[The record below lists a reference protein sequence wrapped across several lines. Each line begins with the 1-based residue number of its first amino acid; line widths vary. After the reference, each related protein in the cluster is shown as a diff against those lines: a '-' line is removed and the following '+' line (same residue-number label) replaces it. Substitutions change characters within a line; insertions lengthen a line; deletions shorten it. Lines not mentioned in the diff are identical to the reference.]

1 MKKYD
6 FNDHYSY
13 KFTLETDNYSINCLH
28 SNHNKMNI
36 ILYAQSSYY
45 FSTKS
50 IEDIFNNPNFRIL
63 RNGDLIG
70 VPLVIELPAIH

>member
-28 SNHNKMNI
+28 SNYNKMNI
-36 ILYAQSSYY
+36 IL
-45 FSTKS
+45 
-50 IEDIFNNPNFRIL
+50 
-63 RNGDLIG
+63 
-70 VPLVIELPAIH
+70 